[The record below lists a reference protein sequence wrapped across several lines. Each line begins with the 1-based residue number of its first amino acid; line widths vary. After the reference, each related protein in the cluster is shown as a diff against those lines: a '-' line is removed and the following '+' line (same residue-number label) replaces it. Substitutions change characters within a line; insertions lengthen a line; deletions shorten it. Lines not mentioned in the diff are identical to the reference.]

1 MPLFMKG
8 APIFV
13 IAAVV
18 CRAQGVISTV
28 AGNGINGY
36 LGDDG
41 PAIRASMHP
50 NGVTVDAA
58 GNIYIADLSKSV
70 IRKVDSAGIITTVAG
85 FAGEMFSPETAGRQ
99 PKPPSTSLPTITD
112 LQSIAR
118 VISTSLTTATTA
130 FARWIHTELSRP

>member
-1 MPLFMKG
+1 MKC
-8 APIFV
+8 ALIFV
-13 IAAVV
+13 LAAAV

-36 LGDDG
+36 LGDGG
-41 PAIRASMHP
+41 PAISASMHP

-85 FAGEMFSPETAGRQ
+85 FAGESTVFSGDGGPATKASIYISSNH
-99 PKPPSTSLPTITD
+99 KD